1 MSATILAKSFLAEG
15 RAELAA
21 CSARVKRCLA
31 RLGDDQVWL
40 PRAPMDS
47 VGDLVL
53 RLCDKLRRR
62 IPPLVGGAPDE
73 RDGAKESS
81 ERGPVPKAELLLR
94 LEEAVGAA
102 DAVLAGFDADR
113 LLEERRYR
121 GPKGEMQ
128 TTVLAVVLRTLFH
141 LRGHVQEVVDA
152 TRLQLGDA
160 GTPSA
165 APGAAVLAADNVVFE
180 RGMIPAAPPAEAQGA
195 GAPAGAREESPLYDP
210 LLELEQ
216 EYQDQEREGKV

>member
-1 MSATILAKSFLAEG
+1 MSATTLAKSFLAEA

-40 PRAPMDS
+40 PRPPMDS

-53 RLCDKLRRR
+53 RLCAKLRRR
-62 IPPLVGGAPDE
+62 IPPLVGATPEE
-73 RDGAKESS
+73 RDGAKESPG
-81 ERGPVPKAELLLR
+81 RGPVPKAELLLR

-102 DAVLAGFDADR
+102 DAVLATFDADR

-121 GPKGEMQ
+121 GPKGERQ
-128 TTVLAVVLRTLFH
+128 ATVLAIVLRTLLH
-141 LRGHVQEVVDA
+141 LGGHVQEVVDV

-160 GTPSA
+160 GSPSA
-165 APGAAVLAADNVVFE
+165 GQGAVLAADNVVFE
-180 RGMIPAAPPAEAQGA
+180 RGMIPAAPPAEGQGA
-195 GAPAGAREESPLYDP
+195 TAPAGAREESPLYDP